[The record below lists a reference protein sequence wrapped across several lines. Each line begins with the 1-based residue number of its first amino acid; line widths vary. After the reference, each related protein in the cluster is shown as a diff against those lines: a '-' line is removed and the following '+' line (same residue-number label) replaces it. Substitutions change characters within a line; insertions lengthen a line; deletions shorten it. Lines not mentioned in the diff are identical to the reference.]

1 MSLLAFTSK
10 CDHTSLSPTPPGHVR
25 TVLISKH
32 CTQLYTWPS
41 GSLRGHPGPGTQD
54 KSKQT
59 KLLVQGASQPHS
71 QASAIWSQASHAG
84 SFLTGLARF

>member
-1 MSLLAFTSK
+1 MSLLVFTSK

-25 TVLISKH
+25 TVLISIH

-54 KSKQT
+54 K
-59 KLLVQGASQPHS
+59 
-71 QASAIWSQASHAG
+71 
-84 SFLTGLARF
+84 